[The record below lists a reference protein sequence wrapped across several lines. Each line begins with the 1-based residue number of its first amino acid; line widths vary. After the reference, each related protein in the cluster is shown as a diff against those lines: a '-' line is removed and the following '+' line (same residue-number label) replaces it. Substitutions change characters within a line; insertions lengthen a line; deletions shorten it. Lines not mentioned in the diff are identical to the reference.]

1 MNPRSFIISVGL
13 HLVIVVLAVVGL
25 PSLNRPL
32 PEDQP
37 LVMLEMVRSVP
48 TTNVNEGGEVNTA
61 KQEQQAAKRK
71 MPPPPPP
78 PKPAP
83 PKPTPPKPTP
93 PKPTPAKPALKVP
106 DPSAEIIPEKITP
119 KPKPAEA
126 QPPVPPKPKP
136 PKPAAQDTADASL
149 PTKLPKPPPPRVNK
163 MAQKNELA
171 KKRSEAMTGVMQNL
185 AKAKA
190 VNDDAEKKRR
200 EQERKIAAEKV
211 NKSVSAATG
220 DVLKAPEKPA
230 VGPLGLSD
238 IDRLRAHLAK
248 CWDPPI
254 GAAGSDTLI
263 VDIIVSLDRSGRV
276 LSAQVDNKLRFTAD
290 RIFKVAAEEAIRATR
305 ECSPLP
311 LPPEK
316 YEQWKSFVFVFDPRF
331 LSR

>member
-1 MNPRSFIISVGL
+1 MNPRSFYISIGL
-13 HLVIVVLAVVGL
+13 HLGVVLLAIVGL

-37 LVMLEMVRSVP
+37 LVTLEMVQTVP

-61 KQEQQAAKRK
+61 KEEQQAAERK
-71 MPPPPPP
+71 QPAPPPPP

-83 PKPTPPKPTP
+83 SVPDTPSKPTPR
-93 PKPTPAKPALKVP
+93 AP
-106 DPSAEIIPEKITP
+106 DPTAEIIPEKP
-119 KPKPAEA
+119 QNKPKLAEA
-126 QPPVPPKPKP
+126 QPPAPPKSKP
-136 PKPAAQDTADASL
+136 QQSAAEKM
-149 PTKLPKPPPPRVNK
+149 PTKLPKAPPKRANK
-163 MAQKNELA
+163 MAQQNELA
-171 KKRSEAMTGVMQNL
+171 KKRTDALTGVMQNL

-190 VNDDAEKKRR
+190 VSEDAEKKRR
-200 EQERKIAAEKV
+200 EQERKIAADKL
-211 NKSVSAATG
+211 NDSVSAAAG
-220 DVLKAPEKPA
+220 DVLKAPEKP
-230 VGPLGLSD
+230 VIGPLGLSD
-238 IDRLRAHLAK
+238 IDRLRAHLSK

-263 VDIIVSLDRSGRV
+263 VDIIVSLDRDGRV
-276 LSAQVDNKLRFTAD
+276 LSAKVDNKLRFNTD

>member
-1 MNPRSFIISVGL
+1 MNPRSIYISIGL
-13 HLVIVVLAVVGL
+13 HLGVVLLAIVGL

-37 LVMLEMVRSVP
+37 LVTLEMVQTVP

-61 KQEQQAAKRK
+61 KEEQQAAKRK
-71 MPPPPPP
+71 QPAPPPPP

-83 PKPTPPKPTP
+83 SAPDTPSKPTPW
-93 PKPTPAKPALKVP
+93 AP
-106 DPSAEIIPEKITP
+106 DPTAEIIPEKP
-119 KPKPAEA
+119 QNKPKLAEA
-126 QPPVPPKPKP
+126 QPPAPPKSKP
-136 PKPAAQDTADASL
+136 QQSAAEKM
-149 PTKLPKPPPPRVNK
+149 PTKLPKAPPKRANK
-163 MAQKNELA
+163 MAQQNELA
-171 KKRSEAMTGVMQNL
+171 KKRTDALTGVMQNL

-190 VNDDAEKKRR
+190 VNEDAEKKRR
-200 EQERKIAAEKV
+200 EQERKIAADKL
-211 NKSVSAATG
+211 NDSVSAAAG
-220 DVLKAPEKPA
+220 DVLKAPEKP
-230 VGPLGLSD
+230 VIGPLGLSD
-238 IDRLRAHLAK
+238 IDRLRAHLSK

-263 VDIIVSLDRSGRV
+263 VDIIVSLDRDGRV
-276 LSAQVDNKLRFTAD
+276 LSAKVDNKLRFNTD

>member
-1 MNPRSFIISVGL
+1 MNPRSIYISIGM
-13 HLVIVVLAVVGL
+13 HLGVVLLAIVGL

-37 LVMLEMVRSVP
+37 LVTLEMVQTVP

-61 KQEQQAAKRK
+61 KEEQQAAKRK
-71 MPPPPPP
+71 QPAPPPPP

-83 PKPTPPKPTP
+83 SAPDTPSKPTPR
-93 PKPTPAKPALKVP
+93 AP
-106 DPSAEIIPEKITP
+106 DPTAEIIPEKP
-119 KPKPAEA
+119 QNKPKLAEA
-126 QPPVPPKPKP
+126 QPPAPPKSKP
-136 PKPAAQDTADASL
+136 QQSAAEKM
-149 PTKLPKPPPPRVNK
+149 PTKLPKAPPKRANK
-163 MAQKNELA
+163 MAQQNELA
-171 KKRSEAMTGVMQNL
+171 KKRTDALTGVMQNL
-185 AKAKA
+185 AKAKV
-190 VNDDAEKKRR
+190 VNEDAEKKRR
-200 EQERKIAAEKV
+200 EQERKIAADKL
-211 NKSVSAATG
+211 NDSVSAAAG
-220 DVLKAPEKPA
+220 DVLKAPEKP
-230 VGPLGLSD
+230 VIGPLGLSD
-238 IDRLRAHLAK
+238 IDRLRAHLSK

-263 VDIIVSLDRSGRV
+263 VDIIVSLDRDGRV
-276 LSAQVDNKLRFTAD
+276 LSAKVDNKLRFNTD

>member
-1 MNPRSFIISVGL
+1 MNPRSIYISIGL
-13 HLVIVVLAVVGL
+13 HLGVVLLAIFGL

-37 LVMLEMVRSVP
+37 LVTLEMVQTVP

-61 KQEQQAAKRK
+61 KEEQQAAKRK
-71 MPPPPPP
+71 QPAPPPPP

-83 PKPTPPKPTP
+83 SAPDTPSKPTPR
-93 PKPTPAKPALKVP
+93 AP
-106 DPSAEIIPEKITP
+106 DPTAEIIPEKP
-119 KPKPAEA
+119 QNKPKLAEA
-126 QPPVPPKPKP
+126 QPPAPPKSKP
-136 PKPAAQDTADASL
+136 QQSAAEKM
-149 PTKLPKPPPPRVNK
+149 PTKLPKAPPKRANK
-163 MAQKNELA
+163 MAQQNELA
-171 KKRSEAMTGVMQNL
+171 KKRTDALTGVMQNL

-190 VNDDAEKKRR
+190 VNEDAEKKRR
-200 EQERKIAAEKV
+200 EQERKIAADKL
-211 NKSVSAATG
+211 NDSVSAAAG
-220 DVLKAPEKPA
+220 DVLKAPEKP
-230 VGPLGLSD
+230 VIGPLGLSD
-238 IDRLRAHLAK
+238 IDRLRAHLSK

-263 VDIIVSLDRSGRV
+263 VDIIVSLDRDGRV
-276 LSAQVDNKLRFTAD
+276 LSAKVDNKLRFNTD

>member
-1 MNPRSFIISVGL
+1 MNPRSIYISIGM
-13 HLVIVVLAVVGL
+13 HLGVVLLAIVGL

-37 LVMLEMVRSVP
+37 LVTLEMVQTVP

-61 KQEQQAAKRK
+61 KEEQQAAKRK
-71 MPPPPPP
+71 QPAPPPP

-83 PKPTPPKPTP
+83 SVPDTPSKPTPR
-93 PKPTPAKPALKVP
+93 AP
-106 DPSAEIIPEKITP
+106 DPTAEIIPEKP
-119 KPKPAEA
+119 QNKPKLAEA
-126 QPPVPPKPKP
+126 QPPAPPKSKP
-136 PKPAAQDTADASL
+136 QQSAAEKM
-149 PTKLPKPPPPRVNK
+149 PTKLPKAPPKRANK
-163 MAQKNELA
+163 MAQQNELA
-171 KKRSEAMTGVMQNL
+171 KKRTDALTGVMQNL

-190 VNDDAEKKRR
+190 VNEDAEKKRR
-200 EQERKIAAEKV
+200 EQERKIAADKL
-211 NKSVSAATG
+211 NDSVSAAAG
-220 DVLKAPEKPA
+220 DVLKAPEKP
-230 VGPLGLSD
+230 VIGPLGLSD
-238 IDRLRAHLAK
+238 IDRLRAHLSK

-263 VDIIVSLDRSGRV
+263 VDIIVSLDRDGRV
-276 LSAQVDNKLRFTAD
+276 LSAKVDNKLRFNTD

>member
-1 MNPRSFIISVGL
+1 MNPRSFYISIGL
-13 HLVIVVLAVVGL
+13 HLGIVALAVVGL

-37 LVMLEMVRSVP
+37 LVMMEIVQTVP
-48 TTNVNEGGEVNTA
+48 QTNVNEGSEVSTA
-61 KQEQQAAKRK
+61 KQEQQAAQRK
-71 MPPPPPP
+71 TPPPPPPPP

-83 PKPTPPKPTP
+83 AAPK
-93 PKPTPAKPALKVP
+93 TPAKPTPKAA
-106 DPSAEIIPEKITP
+106 DPAAEIIPEKIQE

-136 PKPAAQDTADASL
+136 VQAAAQKI
-149 PTKLPKPPPPRVNK
+149 PKKLPKSPPKRVNK
-163 MAQKNELA
+163 LARQNKLA
-171 KKRSEAMTGVMQNL
+171 KQRTNALTGVMQNL

-190 VNDDAEKKRR
+190 VNDDAEKRRR
-200 EQERKIAAEKV
+200 EQERKKASEKL
-211 NKSVSAATG
+211 NNSLSAAAG
-220 DVLKAPEKPA
+220 DVLKAPDKPA

-238 IDRLRAHLAK
+238 IDRLRAHLSK

-263 VDIIVSLDRSGRV
+263 VDIIVSLDRGGRV
-276 LSAQVDNKLRFTAD
+276 LSAKVDNNLRFNTD

-316 YEQWKSFVFVFDPRF
+316 YEQWKSFIFVFDPRF
-331 LSR
+331 LTR

>member
-1 MNPRSFIISVGL
+1 MNPRSFFISIGL
-13 HLVIVVLAVVGL
+13 HLGIVVLALVGL

-37 LVMLEMVRSVP
+37 LVMMEIVQTVP
-48 TTNVNEGGEVNTA
+48 QTNVNEGSEVSTA
-61 KQEQQAAKRK
+61 KQEQQAAQRK
-71 MPPPPPP
+71 IPPPPPPPP

-83 PKPTPPKPTP
+83 AAPK
-93 PKPTPAKPALKVP
+93 TPAKPTRKAV
-106 DPSAEIIPEKITP
+106 DPAAEIIPEKIQE

-136 PKPAAQDTADASL
+136 TQTVAQKM
-149 PTKLPKPPPPRVNK
+149 PTKLPKSPPKRVNK
-163 MAQKNELA
+163 LARQNELA
-171 KKRSEAMTGVMQNL
+171 KQRTDALTGVMQNL

-190 VNDDAEKKRR
+190 VSDDAEKKRR
-200 EQERKIAAEKV
+200 EQKRKKASEKL
-211 NKSVSAATG
+211 NESLSAAAG
-220 DVLKAPEKPA
+220 DVLKAPGKPV

-238 IDRLRAHLAK
+238 IDRLRAHLSK

-263 VDIIVSLDRSGRV
+263 VDIIVSLDRDGRV
-276 LSAQVDNKLRFTAD
+276 LSAKVDNNLRFNTD

-316 YEQWKSFVFVFDPRF
+316 YEQWKSFIFVFDPRF

>member
-1 MNPRSFIISVGL
+1 MNPRSFYISIGL
-13 HLVIVVLAVVGL
+13 HLGVVLLAIVGL

-37 LVMLEMVRSVP
+37 LVALEIVQTVP

-61 KQEQQAAKRK
+61 KEEQQAAQRK
-71 MPPPPPP
+71 TPPPPPPPP

-83 PKPTPPKPTP
+83 TAPDTPS
-93 PKPTPAKPALKVP
+93 KPAPRAP
-106 DPSAEIIPEKITP
+106 DPTAEIIPEKP
-119 KPKPAEA
+119 LNKPKLAEA
-126 QPPVPPKPKP
+126 QPPLPPKSKP
-136 PKPAAQDTADASL
+136 QQTAAEKM
-149 PTKLPKPPPPRVNK
+149 PTKLPKSPPKRVNK

-171 KKRSEAMTGVMQNL
+171 KKRADALTGVMQNL

-190 VNDDAEKKRR
+190 VNEDAEKKRR
-200 EQERKIAAEKV
+200 EQERKIAADKL
-211 NKSVSAATG
+211 NNSLSAAAG
-220 DVLKAPEKPA
+220 DVLKAPEKP
-230 VGPLGLSD
+230 VIGPLGLSD
-238 IDRLRAHLAK
+238 IDRLRAHLSK

-263 VDIIVSLDRSGRV
+263 VDIIVSLDRDGRV
-276 LSAQVDNKLRFTAD
+276 LSAKVDNKLRFNTD
-290 RIFKVAAEEAIRATR
+290 RIYKVAAEEAIRATR

>member
-1 MNPRSFIISVGL
+1 MNPRSFYISIGL
-13 HLVIVVLAVVGL
+13 HLGIVVLALVGL

-37 LVMLEMVRSVP
+37 LVMMEIVQTVP
-48 TTNVNEGGEVNTA
+48 QTNVNEGSEVSTA
-61 KQEQQAAKRK
+61 KQEQQAAQRK
-71 MPPPPPP
+71 IPPPPPPPP

-83 PKPTPPKPTP
+83 AAPK
-93 PKPTPAKPALKVP
+93 TPAKSTPKAVDPA
-106 DPSAEIIPEKITP
+106 AEIIPEKIQE

-136 PKPAAQDTADASL
+136 MQTAAQKM
-149 PTKLPKPPPPRVNK
+149 PTKLPKSPPKRVNK
-163 MAQKNELA
+163 LARQNELA
-171 KKRSEAMTGVMQNL
+171 KQRTDALTGVMQNL

-200 EQERKIAAEKV
+200 EQERKKAAEKL
-211 NKSVSAATG
+211 NDSLSAAAG
-220 DVLKAPEKPA
+220 DVLKAPDKPV

-238 IDRLRAHLAK
+238 IDRLRAHLSK

-263 VDIIVSLDRSGRV
+263 VDIIVSLDRDGHV
-276 LSAQVDNKLRFTAD
+276 LSAKVDNNLRFNTD

-316 YEQWKSFVFVFDPRF
+316 YEQWKSFIFVFDPRF
-331 LSR
+331 LTR

>member
-1 MNPRSFIISVGL
+1 MNPRSFFISIGL
-13 HLVIVVLAVVGL
+13 HLGIAVLALVGL

-37 LVMLEMVRSVP
+37 LVMTEIVQTVP
-48 TTNVNEGGEVNTA
+48 QTNVNEGSEVSTA
-61 KQEQQAAKRK
+61 KQEQQVAQRK
-71 MPPPPPP
+71 IPSPPPPPP

-83 PKPTPPKPTP
+83 AAPK
-93 PKPTPAKPALKVP
+93 TPAKPTPKAV
-106 DPSAEIIPEKITP
+106 DPAAEIIPEKIQE

-136 PKPAAQDTADASL
+136 TQTAAQKM
-149 PTKLPKPPPPRVNK
+149 PTKLPKSPPKRVNK
-163 MAQKNELA
+163 LARQNELA
-171 KKRSEAMTGVMQNL
+171 KQRTDALTGVMQNL

-200 EQERKIAAEKV
+200 EQERKKAAEKL
-211 NKSVSAATG
+211 NDSLSAAAG
-220 DVLKAPEKPA
+220 DVLKAPGKPV
-230 VGPLGLSD
+230 VGPVGLSD
-238 IDRLRAHLAK
+238 IDRLRAHLSK

-263 VDIIVSLDRSGRV
+263 VDIIVSLDRDGRV
-276 LSAQVDNKLRFTAD
+276 LSAKVDNNLRFNTD

-316 YEQWKSFVFVFDPRF
+316 YEQWKSFIFVFDPRF

>member
-1 MNPRSFIISVGL
+1 MNPRSFYISIGL
-13 HLVIVVLAVVGL
+13 HLGIVVLALVGL

-37 LVMLEMVRSVP
+37 LVMMEIVQTVP
-48 TTNVNEGGEVNTA
+48 QTNVNEGSEVSTA
-61 KQEQQAAKRK
+61 KQEQQAAQRK
-71 MPPPPPP
+71 IPPPPPPPP

-83 PKPTPPKPTP
+83 AAPK
-93 PKPTPAKPALKVP
+93 TPAKSTPKAVDPA
-106 DPSAEIIPEKITP
+106 AEIIPEKIQE

-136 PKPAAQDTADASL
+136 TQTAAQKM
-149 PTKLPKPPPPRVNK
+149 PTKLPKSPPKRVNK
-163 MAQKNELA
+163 LARQNELA
-171 KKRSEAMTGVMQNL
+171 KQRTDALTGVMQNL

-200 EQERKIAAEKV
+200 EQERKKAAEKL
-211 NKSVSAATG
+211 NDSLSAATG
-220 DVLKAPEKPA
+220 DVLKAPDKPV

-238 IDRLRAHLAK
+238 IDRLRAHLSK

-263 VDIIVSLDRSGRV
+263 VDIIVSLDRDGRV
-276 LSAQVDNKLRFTAD
+276 LSAKVDNNLRFNTD

-316 YEQWKSFVFVFDPRF
+316 YEQWKSFIFVFDPRF
-331 LSR
+331 LTR

>member
-1 MNPRSFIISVGL
+1 MNPRSFYISIGL
-13 HLVIVVLAVVGL
+13 HLGVVLLAIVGL

-37 LVMLEMVRSVP
+37 LVTLEMVQTVP

-61 KQEQQAAKRK
+61 KEEQQAAERK
-71 MPPPPPP
+71 QPAPPPPP

-83 PKPTPPKPTP
+83 SVPDTPSKPTPR
-93 PKPTPAKPALKVP
+93 AP
-106 DPSAEIIPEKITP
+106 DPTAEIIPEKP
-119 KPKPAEA
+119 QNKPKLAEA
-126 QPPVPPKPKP
+126 QPPAPPKSKP
-136 PKPAAQDTADASL
+136 QQSAAEKM
-149 PTKLPKPPPPRVNK
+149 PTKLPKAPPKRANK
-163 MAQKNELA
+163 MAQQNELA
-171 KKRSEAMTGVMQNL
+171 KKRTDALTGVMQNL

-190 VNDDAEKKRR
+190 VNEDAEKKRR
-200 EQERKIAAEKV
+200 EQERKIAADKL
-211 NKSVSAATG
+211 NDSVSAAAG
-220 DVLKAPEKPA
+220 DVLKAPEKP
-230 VGPLGLSD
+230 VIGPLGLSD
-238 IDRLRAHLAK
+238 IDRLRAHLSK

-263 VDIIVSLDRSGRV
+263 VDIIVSLDRDGRV
-276 LSAQVDNKLRFTAD
+276 LSAKVDNKLRFNTD

>member
-1 MNPRSFIISVGL
+1 MNPRSLYISIGL
-13 HLVIVVLAVVGL
+13 HFGVVLLAIVGL

-37 LVMLEMVRSVP
+37 LVTLEMVQRVP

-61 KQEQQAAKRK
+61 KEEQQAAKRK
-71 MPPPPPP
+71 QPAPPPP

-83 PKPTPPKPTP
+83 SASDTPSKTTP
-93 PKPTPAKPALKVP
+93 RAP
-106 DPSAEIIPEKITP
+106 DPTAEIIPKKP
-119 KPKPAEA
+119 QKKPKLAEV
-126 QPPVPPKPKP
+126 QPPAPPRSKPHR
-136 PKPAAQDTADASL
+136 AATEKVL
-149 PTKLPKPPPPRVNK
+149 TKLPKAPPKRANK
-163 MAQKNELA
+163 MDRQNELA
-171 KKRSEAMTGVMQNL
+171 KKRTDALTGVMQNL

-190 VNDDAEKKRR
+190 VNEDAEKKRR
-200 EQERKIAAEKV
+200 DKERKIAADRV
-211 NKSVSAATG
+211 NDSVSAAAG
-220 DVLKAPEKPA
+220 DVLKAPEKP
-230 VGPLGLSD
+230 VIGPLGLSD
-238 IDRLRAHLAK
+238 IDRLRAHLSK

-263 VDIIVSLDRSGRV
+263 VDIIVSLDRDGRV
-276 LSAQVDNKLRFTAD
+276 LSAKVDNKLRFNTD

>member
-1 MNPRSFIISVGL
+1 MNPRSFFISIGL
-13 HLVIVVLAVVGL
+13 HLGIVVLALVGL

-37 LVMLEMVRSVP
+37 LVMMEIVQTVP
-48 TTNVNEGGEVNTA
+48 QTNVNEGSEVSTA
-61 KQEQQAAKRK
+61 KQEQQAAQRK
-71 MPPPPPP
+71 IPPPPPPPP

-83 PKPTPPKPTP
+83 AAPK
-93 PKPTPAKPALKVP
+93 TPAKSTPKAVDPA
-106 DPSAEIIPEKITP
+106 AETIPEKIQE

-126 QPPVPPKPKP
+126 QLPVPPKPKP
-136 PKPAAQDTADASL
+136 TQTAAQKM
-149 PTKLPKPPPPRVNK
+149 PTKLPKSPPKRVNK
-163 MAQKNELA
+163 LARQNELA
-171 KKRSEAMTGVMQNL
+171 KQRTDALTGVMQNL

-200 EQERKIAAEKV
+200 EQERKKAAEKL
-211 NKSVSAATG
+211 NDSLSAAAG
-220 DVLKAPEKPA
+220 DVLKAPDKPA
-230 VGPLGLSD
+230 VGPLGLTD
-238 IDRLRAHLAK
+238 IDRLRAHLSK

-263 VDIIVSLDRSGRV
+263 VDIIVSLDRDGRV
-276 LSAQVDNKLRFTAD
+276 RSAKVNNKLRFNTD

-316 YEQWKSFVFVFDPRF
+316 YEQWKSFIFVFDPRF
-331 LSR
+331 LTR

>member
-1 MNPRSFIISVGL
+1 MNPRSFYISIGL
-13 HLVIVVLAVVGL
+13 HLGVVLLAIVGL

-37 LVMLEMVRSVP
+37 LVALEIVQTVP

-61 KQEQQAAKRK
+61 KEEQQAAQRK
-71 MPPPPPP
+71 TPPPPPPPP

-83 PKPTPPKPTP
+83 SAPDTPS
-93 PKPTPAKPALKVP
+93 KPAPQAP
-106 DPSAEIIPEKITP
+106 DPTAEIIPEKP
-119 KPKPAEA
+119 LNKPKLVEA
-126 QPPVPPKPKP
+126 QPPVPPKSKP
-136 PKPAAQDTADASL
+136 QQTAAEKM
-149 PTKLPKPPPPRVNK
+149 PTKLPKSPPKRVNK

-171 KKRSEAMTGVMQNL
+171 KKRADALTGVMQNL

-190 VNDDAEKKRR
+190 VNEDAEKKRR
-200 EQERKIAAEKV
+200 EQERKIAADKL
-211 NKSVSAATG
+211 NNSLSAAAG
-220 DVLKAPEKPA
+220 DVLKAPEKP
-230 VGPLGLSD
+230 VIGPLGLSD
-238 IDRLRAHLAK
+238 IDRLRAHLSK

-263 VDIIVSLDRSGRV
+263 VDIIVSLDRDGRV
-276 LSAQVDNKLRFTAD
+276 LSAKVDNKLRFNTD
-290 RIFKVAAEEAIRATR
+290 RIYKVAAEEAIRATR

>member
-1 MNPRSFIISVGL
+1 MNPRSFYISIGL
-13 HLVIVVLAVVGL
+13 HLGIVVLALVGL

-37 LVMLEMVRSVP
+37 LVMMEIVQTVP
-48 TTNVNEGGEVNTA
+48 QTNVNEGSEVSTA
-61 KQEQQAAKRK
+61 KQEQQAAQRK
-71 MPPPPPP
+71 IPPPPPPPP

-83 PKPTPPKPTP
+83 AAPK
-93 PKPTPAKPALKVP
+93 TPAKPTQKAV
-106 DPSAEIIPEKITP
+106 DPAAEIIPEKIQE

-136 PKPAAQDTADASL
+136 TQTAAQKM
-149 PTKLPKPPPPRVNK
+149 PTKLPKSPPKRVNK
-163 MAQKNELA
+163 LARQNELA
-171 KKRSEAMTGVMQNL
+171 KQRTDALTGVMQNL

-190 VNDDAEKKRR
+190 VNDGAEKKRR
-200 EQERKIAAEKV
+200 EQERKKAAEKL
-211 NKSVSAATG
+211 NDSLSAAAG
-220 DVLKAPEKPA
+220 DVLKSPDKPV

-238 IDRLRAHLAK
+238 IDGLRAHLSK

-263 VDIIVSLDRSGRV
+263 VDIIVSLDRDGRV
-276 LSAQVDNKLRFTAD
+276 LSAKVDNNLRFNTD

-316 YEQWKSFVFVFDPRF
+316 YEQWKSFIFVFDPRF

>member
-1 MNPRSFIISVGL
+1 MNPRSFYISIGL
-13 HLVIVVLAVVGL
+13 HLGVVLLAIVGL

-37 LVMLEMVRSVP
+37 LVTLEMVQTVP

-61 KQEQQAAKRK
+61 KEEQQAAKRK
-71 MPPPPPP
+71 QPAPPPPP

-83 PKPTPPKPTP
+83 SAPDTPSKPTPR
-93 PKPTPAKPALKVP
+93 AP
-106 DPSAEIIPEKITP
+106 DPTAEIIPEKP
-119 KPKPAEA
+119 QNKPKLAEA
-126 QPPVPPKPKP
+126 QPPAPPKSKP
-136 PKPAAQDTADASL
+136 QQSAAEKM
-149 PTKLPKPPPPRVNK
+149 PTKLPKAPPKRANK
-163 MAQKNELA
+163 MTQQNELA
-171 KKRSEAMTGVMQNL
+171 KKRTDALTGVMQNL

-190 VNDDAEKKRR
+190 VNEDAEKKRR
-200 EQERKIAAEKV
+200 EQERKIAADKL
-211 NKSVSAATG
+211 NDSVSAAAG
-220 DVLKAPEKPA
+220 DVLKAPEKP
-230 VGPLGLSD
+230 VIGPLGLSD
-238 IDRLRAHLAK
+238 IDRLRAHLSK

-263 VDIIVSLDRSGRV
+263 VDIIVSLDRDGRV
-276 LSAQVDNKLRFTAD
+276 LSAKVDNKLRFNTD

>member
-1 MNPRSFIISVGL
+1 MNPRSFYISIGL
-13 HLVIVVLAVVGL
+13 HLGVVLLAIVGL

-37 LVMLEMVRSVP
+37 LVALEIVQTVP

-61 KQEQQAAKRK
+61 KEEQQAAQRK
-71 MPPPPPP
+71 TPPPPPPPP

-83 PKPTPPKPTP
+83 TAPDTPS
-93 PKPTPAKPALKVP
+93 KPAPRAP
-106 DPSAEIIPEKITP
+106 DPTAEIIPEKP
-119 KPKPAEA
+119 LSKPKLAEA
-126 QPPVPPKPKP
+126 QPPVPPKSKP
-136 PKPAAQDTADASL
+136 QQTAAEKM
-149 PTKLPKPPPPRVNK
+149 PTKLPKSPPKRVNK
-163 MAQKNELA
+163 MVQKNELA
-171 KKRSEAMTGVMQNL
+171 KKRADALTGVMQNL

-190 VNDDAEKKRR
+190 VNEDAEKKRR
-200 EQERKIAAEKV
+200 EQERKIAADKL
-211 NKSVSAATG
+211 NNSLSAAAG
-220 DVLKAPEKPA
+220 DVLKAPEKP
-230 VGPLGLSD
+230 VIGPLGLSD
-238 IDRLRAHLAK
+238 IDRLRAHLSK

-263 VDIIVSLDRSGRV
+263 VDIIVSLDRDGRV
-276 LSAQVDNKLRFTAD
+276 LSAMVDNKLRFNTD
-290 RIFKVAAEEAIRATR
+290 RIYKVAAEEAIRATR

>member
-1 MNPRSFIISVGL
+1 MNPRSIYISIGL
-13 HLVIVVLAVVGL
+13 HLGVVLLAIVGL

-37 LVMLEMVRSVP
+37 LVTLEMVQTVP

-61 KQEQQAAKRK
+61 KEEQQAAKRK
-71 MPPPPPP
+71 QPAPPPPP

-83 PKPTPPKPTP
+83 SAPDMPSKPTPR
-93 PKPTPAKPALKVP
+93 AP
-106 DPSAEIIPEKITP
+106 DPTAEIIPEKP
-119 KPKPAEA
+119 QNKPKLAEA
-126 QPPVPPKPKP
+126 QPPAPPKSKP
-136 PKPAAQDTADASL
+136 QQSAAEKM
-149 PTKLPKPPPPRVNK
+149 PTKLPKAPPKRANK
-163 MAQKNELA
+163 MAQQNELA
-171 KKRSEAMTGVMQNL
+171 KKRTDALTGVMQNL

-190 VNDDAEKKRR
+190 VNEDAEKKRR
-200 EQERKIAAEKV
+200 EQERKIAADKL
-211 NKSVSAATG
+211 NDSVSAAAG
-220 DVLKAPEKPA
+220 DVLKAPEKP
-230 VGPLGLSD
+230 VIGPLGLSD
-238 IDRLRAHLAK
+238 IDRLRAHLSK

-263 VDIIVSLDRSGRV
+263 VDIIVSLDRDGRV
-276 LSAQVDNKLRFTAD
+276 LSAKVDNKLRFNTD

>member
-1 MNPRSFIISVGL
+1 MNPRSFYISIGL
-13 HLVIVVLAVVGL
+13 HLGVVLLAIVGL

-37 LVMLEMVRSVP
+37 LVTLEMVQTVP

-61 KQEQQAAKRK
+61 KEEQQAAKRK
-71 MPPPPPP
+71 QPAPPPPP

-83 PKPTPPKPTP
+83 SVPDTPSKPTPR
-93 PKPTPAKPALKVP
+93 AP
-106 DPSAEIIPEKITP
+106 DPTAEIIPEKP
-119 KPKPAEA
+119 QNKPKLAEA
-126 QPPVPPKPKP
+126 QPPAPPKSKP
-136 PKPAAQDTADASL
+136 QQSAAEKM
-149 PTKLPKPPPPRVNK
+149 PTKLPKAPPKRANK
-163 MAQKNELA
+163 MAQQNELA
-171 KKRSEAMTGVMQNL
+171 KKRTDALTGVMQNL

-190 VNDDAEKKRR
+190 VSEDAEKKRR
-200 EQERKIAAEKV
+200 EQERKIAADKL
-211 NKSVSAATG
+211 NDSVSAAAG
-220 DVLKAPEKPA
+220 DVLKAPEKP
-230 VGPLGLSD
+230 VIGPLGLSD
-238 IDRLRAHLAK
+238 IDRLRAHLSK

-263 VDIIVSLDRSGRV
+263 VDIIVSLDRDGRV
-276 LSAQVDNKLRFTAD
+276 LSAKVDNKLRFNTD

>member
-1 MNPRSFIISVGL
+1 MNPRSIYISIGL
-13 HLVIVVLAVVGL
+13 HLGVVLLAIVGL

-37 LVMLEMVRSVP
+37 LVTLEMVQTVP

-61 KQEQQAAKRK
+61 KEEQQAAKRK
-71 MPPPPPP
+71 QPAPPPPP

-83 PKPTPPKPTP
+83 SVPDTPSKPTPR
-93 PKPTPAKPALKVP
+93 AP
-106 DPSAEIIPEKITP
+106 DPTAEIIPEKP
-119 KPKPAEA
+119 QNKPKLAEA
-126 QPPVPPKPKP
+126 QPPAPPKSKP
-136 PKPAAQDTADASL
+136 QQSAAEKM
-149 PTKLPKPPPPRVNK
+149 PTKLPKAPPKRANK
-163 MAQKNELA
+163 MAQQNELA
-171 KKRSEAMTGVMQNL
+171 KKRTDALTGVMQNL

-190 VNDDAEKKRR
+190 VNEDAEKKRR
-200 EQERKIAAEKV
+200 EQERKIAADKL
-211 NKSVSAATG
+211 NDSVSAAAG
-220 DVLKAPEKPA
+220 DVLKAPEKP
-230 VGPLGLSD
+230 VIGPLGLSD
-238 IDRLRAHLAK
+238 IDRLRAHLSK

-263 VDIIVSLDRSGRV
+263 VDIIVSLDRDGRV
-276 LSAQVDNKLRFTAD
+276 LSAKVDNKLRFNTD

>member
-1 MNPRSFIISVGL
+1 MNPRSFYISIGL
-13 HLVIVVLAVVGL
+13 HLGVALLAIVGL

-37 LVMLEMVRSVP
+37 LVALEIVQTVP

-61 KQEQQAAKRK
+61 KEEQQAAQRK
-71 MPPPPPP
+71 TPPPPPPPP

-83 PKPTPPKPTP
+83 SAPDTPS
-93 PKPTPAKPALKVP
+93 KPAPRAP
-106 DPSAEIIPEKITP
+106 DPTAEIIPEKP
-119 KPKPAEA
+119 RNKSKLAEA
-126 QPPVPPKPKP
+126 QPPLPPKSKP
-136 PKPAAQDTADASL
+136 QQTAAEKM
-149 PTKLPKPPPPRVNK
+149 PTKLPKSLPKRVNK
-163 MAQKNELA
+163 MVQKNELA
-171 KKRSEAMTGVMQNL
+171 KKRADALTGVMQNL

-190 VNDDAEKKRR
+190 VNEDAEKKRR
-200 EQERKIAAEKV
+200 EQERKIAADKL
-211 NKSVSAATG
+211 NNSLSAAAG
-220 DVLKAPEKPA
+220 DVLKAPEKP
-230 VGPLGLSD
+230 VIGPLGLSD
-238 IDRLRAHLAK
+238 IDRLRAHLSR

-263 VDIIVSLDRSGRV
+263 VDIIVSLDRDGRV
-276 LSAQVDNKLRFTAD
+276 LSAKVDNNLRFNSD
-290 RIFKVAAEEAIRATR
+290 RIYKVAAEEAIRATR